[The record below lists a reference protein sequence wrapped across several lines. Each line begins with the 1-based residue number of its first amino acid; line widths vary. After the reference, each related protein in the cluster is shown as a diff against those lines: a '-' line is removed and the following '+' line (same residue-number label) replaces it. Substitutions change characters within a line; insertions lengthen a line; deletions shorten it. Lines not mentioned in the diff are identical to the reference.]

1 MGGAHPVKLR
11 SDGGIIMERANAL
24 ARFSADG
31 PDRLTRLYLTP
42 EHAQAAHQVSRW
54 MHEAGMG
61 VHMDDA
67 GTIVGR
73 LDHGQTDAPTV
84 LLGSHIDTVR
94 NAGKYDGNLGVLIA
108 IQAVQRIAASGRS
121 LPFALEVL
129 AFGDEE
135 GVRFPVTLTSS
146 RAVAGI
152 FDPATLDVTD
162 NEGVPLR
169 TALKQFGCDPDA
181 IPAIRR
187 KPENILCY
195 LEAHIEQGPVLQ
207 DRGLPVGIVTAISG
221 ATRLKVQ
228 LSGMAGH
235 AGTVPMTMRSDACA
249 AAAEMVL
256 AVERVALNTGD
267 VVGTVGRLIVT
278 PGAVN
283 VIASGAEFTVDLRS
297 PDDTARATA
306 LAALRDDFARIA
318 SRRGIGLTMDAFYDE
333 QAATCSGAVMTALE
347 KAIAAQGVSP
357 LRLPSGAGHD
367 GLAMV
372 SLCPFGMLFIRCKD
386 GISHN
391 PLESVMVGDVE
402 IAVDV
407 VTEFLLS
414 LDPAALRAEGHTP

>member
-1 MGGAHPVKLR
+1 MRGAQPVKLR
-11 SDGGIIMERANAL
+11 SDGAIIMERADAL

-31 PDRLTRLYLTP
+31 PERLTRLYLTP
-42 EHAQAAHQVSRW
+42 EHAKAAHQVSQW
-54 MHEAGMG
+54 MHEAGMR
-61 VHMDDA
+61 VHMDAA

-73 LDHGQTDAPTV
+73 LDNGRTDAPAV

-108 IQAVQRIAASGRS
+108 IQAVHRLAASGRA

-152 FDPATLDVTD
+152 FDPATLNVTD
-162 NEGVPLR
+162 SEGVPLR
-169 TALKQFGCDPDA
+169 TALQQFGCDPDA

-187 KPENILCY
+187 TPEKILCY

-207 DRGLPVGIVTAISG
+207 DRSLPVGIVTAISG

-228 LSGMAGH
+228 VSGMAGH
-235 AGTVPMTMRSDACA
+235 AGTVPMNMRSDACA

-256 AVERVALNTGD
+256 AVERIALNTRD
-267 VVGTVGRLIVT
+267 VVGTVGRMTVA

-306 LAALRDDFARIA
+306 LTALREEFAHIA
-318 SRRGIGLTMDAFYDE
+318 ARRGIGLTVDAFYDE
-333 QAATCSGAVMTALE
+333 KAATCSVGVMAALE
-347 KAIAAQGVSP
+347 KAIAAQNVPP

-391 PLESVMVGDVE
+391 PLESVTMTDVDM
-402 IAVDV
+402 AVDV
-407 VTEFLLS
+407 VTEFLFS
-414 LDPAALRAEGHTP
+414 LDPAALRAEGHSP